1 MNKFKNN
8 LKKILIVTDIIHD
21 KIKYSKINK
30 KNFMNKFLKK
40 KYIFNGMKDSKSI
53 NKVIT
58 YIAPFDKII
67 SLEFE
72 TVIDI
77 DEVMLEENKT
87 IDFSLENNKSKISID
102 NLVKEIN
109 FYINGVD
116 KFSPNI
122 YQEFNFI
129 IDINNDD
136 EFNFNYHNKFKIISW
151 NLELKKYFCLI
162 WKVLENIYL
171 EFKQYKKNI
180 SSSNYLNI
188 SSFIEND
195 FDNSD
200 LQIYFNNFGEQINML
215 IILMLDIKKIFESI
229 DNDKYLLAANT
240 INIIIDKYLFILN
253 FIINTIIF

>member
-87 IDFSLENNKSKISID
+87 IDFSLKNNKSKISID

-171 EFKQYKKNI
+171 EFKQYKKK
-180 SSSNYLNI
+180 
-188 SSFIEND
+188 
-195 FDNSD
+195 
-200 LQIYFNNFGEQINML
+200 
-215 IILMLDIKKIFESI
+215 IKKKF
-229 DNDKYLLAANT
+229 
-240 INIIIDKYLFILN
+240 
-253 FIINTIIF
+253 